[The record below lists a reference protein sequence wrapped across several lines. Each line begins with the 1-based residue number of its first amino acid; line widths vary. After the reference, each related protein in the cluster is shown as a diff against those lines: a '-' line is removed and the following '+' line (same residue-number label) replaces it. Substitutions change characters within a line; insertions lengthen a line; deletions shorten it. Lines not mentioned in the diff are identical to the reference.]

1 LLPAAGHEPD
11 AAAVEQFRDQA
22 RELFQT
28 IRARGSELSAAARE
42 CPARKLSGTHRA
54 VVN

>member
-1 LLPAAGHEPD
+1 MIASGDEPD
-11 AAAVEQFRDQA
+11 AAAVERFRDQA

-28 IRARGSELSAAARE
+28 IRARDSELSAAARE
-42 CPARKLSGTHRA
+42 CPARKPSGAHRA